1 MDMDSQSGVR
11 VGATDKKSLG
21 QEAEHELEEEEERVE
36 LESYKEDVTPAR
48 KRPRDRR
55 SGANFL
61 SRVLFV

>member
-1 MDMDSQSGVR
+1 MDMDSQSGVP
-11 VGATDKKSLG
+11 VGATDKKS
-21 QEAEHELEEEEERVE
+21 QEAEHKLEEEEERVE

>member
-1 MDMDSQSGVR
+1 MDSRDQSGVS
-11 VGATDKKSLG
+11 ATEKKSK
-21 QEAEHELEEEEERVE
+21 EAEHKLEEEEERVE

>member
-1 MDMDSQSGVR
+1 MDSRDQSGVS
-11 VGATDKKSLG
+11 ATEKKSK
-21 QEAEHELEEEEERVE
+21 EVEHKLEEEEEEERVE

>member
-11 VGATDKKSLG
+11 VGATDKKS
-21 QEAEHELEEEEERVE
+21 QEAEHKLEEEEERVE

>member
-1 MDMDSQSGVR
+1 MDSRDQSGVS
-11 VGATDKKSLG
+11 ATEKKSK
-21 QEAEHELEEEEERVE
+21 EAEHKLEEEEEERVE

>member
-1 MDMDSQSGVR
+1 MDSRDQSGVS
-11 VGATDKKSLG
+11 ATEKKSK
-21 QEAEHELEEEEERVE
+21 EAEHELEEEEEGV
-36 LESYKEDVTPAR
+36 ESYKEDTIPAR

>member
-1 MDMDSQSGVR
+1 MDSRDQSGV
-11 VGATDKKSLG
+11 GTGST
-21 QEAEHELEEEEERVE
+21 EAEHKLKEEEEEEGV
-36 LESYKEDVTPAR
+36 ESYKEDVTPAR

>member
-1 MDMDSQSGVR
+1 MDSRDQSGVS
-11 VGATDKKSLG
+11 ATEKKSK
-21 QEAEHELEEEEERVE
+21 EAEHKLEEEEERVE

-48 KRPRDRR
+48 KRPRDCR

>member
-1 MDMDSQSGVR
+1 MDSRDQSGAVT
-11 VGATDKKSLG
+11 AEKKSK
-21 QEAEHELEEEEERVE
+21 EAELELEEEEEGVE
-36 LESYKEDVTPAR
+36 INKEDVTPAR

>member
-1 MDMDSQSGVR
+1 MDSRDQSGVGTGSTE
-11 VGATDKKSLG
+11 V
-21 QEAEHELEEEEERVE
+21 EHELKEEEEEEEGV
-36 LESYKEDVTPAR
+36 ESYKEDVTPAR